1 LIVYYV
7 YALEQTADY
16 QTLFE
21 AVNDAVL
28 ILRQRYIAPSL
39 INYIIYPQLYDF
51 QARAAYRLGDE
62 LLAVN
67 LADSVIWYHRQQATS
82 ADSASIKSH
91 HLAIARIFRT
101 KQTSLAKL
109 GRYQE
114 VLRQSKEIIALSI
127 QDSALVGSILNNLGF
142 AQLQIGR
149 ADSSRFYAEQALS
162 IYQKLLS
169 RPKADSN
176 RLLSSKFETHLQ
188 LCLAHQESQAFRE
201 AVSHHQQ
208 AMDCLD
214 HIDIQD
220 RDVKA
225 LRAKVIHGQLL
236 AQMGQHQAA
245 LQAFHQGLQIGV
257 EAFDADTIIA
267 NPLLNQLDK
276 QEPSIIYALAGKGDA
291 WLEAYRSEG
300 DTNLLRLAVECYQL
314 AFAVEERLRLLYA
327 FTDSK
332 LYAGARN
339 RPYYEHALQAAWQ
352 LYQQSPNDTYLAL
365 ALEFVERNKAFVLWE
380 AMNQSQVEA
389 ENLASLQFYE
399 LTDLQDYLQARDAL
413 VLSYFV

>member
-1 LIVYYV
+1 MFGPLVGQQQSAFIAQADSLIQLSRQHYKDSSIARPNLEQAAKLSFPYHEEEKQWLSAVTNLAYHFQYEGELDTLIFHIDSCLNHISPEHIDAGNVEVYGALIVYYV

-176 RLLSSKFETHLQ
+176 RLL
-188 LCLAHQESQAFRE
+188 
-201 AVSHHQQ
+201 
-208 AMDCLD
+208 
-214 HIDIQD
+214 
-220 RDVKA
+220 
-225 LRAKVIHGQLL
+225 
-236 AQMGQHQAA
+236 
-245 LQAFHQGLQIGV
+245 
-257 EAFDADTIIA
+257 
-267 NPLLNQLDK
+267 
-276 QEPSIIYALAGKGDA
+276 
-291 WLEAYRSEG
+291 
-300 DTNLLRLAVECYQL
+300 
-314 AFAVEERLRLLYA
+314 
-327 FTDSK
+327 
-332 LYAGARN
+332 
-339 RPYYEHALQAAWQ
+339 
-352 LYQQSPNDTYLAL
+352 
-365 ALEFVERNKAFVLWE
+365 
-380 AMNQSQVEA
+380 
-389 ENLASLQFYE
+389 
-399 LTDLQDYLQARDAL
+399 
-413 VLSYFV
+413 